1 MAPDS
6 SEGKWIVVERC
17 GPVWSRGSMSSSL
30 GSPKSPP
37 PERLSDSTRWLCF
50 QHRLFEAETGLL
62 LDTASEQRRRPQR
75 GGPSK
80 PQQFNESTPDVL
92 SRPMLFSEGL
102 SLDCGHFWKDRTRQ
116 CCRGNSI
123 WNNWR
128 RGNGATP
135 FRPTRPVG
143 VRPTRPVRVRPTRPD
158 PLGSARPD
166 PTR

>member
-1 MAPDS
+1 MDRRGEVWARLEPRLHVQLLRLPEKPPYKKSCRIAPA
-6 SEGKWIVVERC
+6 
-17 GPVWSRGSMSSSL
+17 GSAFNIACSKL
-30 GSPKSPP
+30 KQGSCLILLQNNDDAPK
-37 PERLSDSTRWLCF
+37 
-50 QHRLFEAETGLL
+50 G
-62 LDTASEQRRRPQR
+62 

-80 PQQFNESTPDVL
+80 PQQFSESTPDVL

-143 VRPTRPVRVRPTRPD
+143 VRPTRPD

-166 PTR
+166 PTRPVRVRPTRPDPTR